1 MRLIAAFIAAAV
13 LATSGILVNASDADA
28 YTRKSQSIVVTSNR
42 TWSGTLVDRTPA
54 RTGIIVALQK
64 KPGQT
69 KCRVNRIIVRR
80 AGATYLLGPFEK
92 WARTYDRF
100 GGWWLR
106 SNRRDRTI
114 GVTIRTNGRCIV
126 GVATK

>member
-1 MRLIAAFIAAAV
+1 MRLIATLIVAAV

-28 YTRKSQSIVVTSNR
+28 YTRKSKTAVVTSNR

-54 RTGIIVALQK
+54 RTGIIVGLQK
-64 KPGQT
+64 KQGPT

-80 AGATYLLGPFEK
+80 AGKVYYFGPFEK

-100 GGWWLR
+100 GGWWLT

-114 GVTIRTNGRCIV
+114 DVTIRTNGRCLV
-126 GVATK
+126 GVATR